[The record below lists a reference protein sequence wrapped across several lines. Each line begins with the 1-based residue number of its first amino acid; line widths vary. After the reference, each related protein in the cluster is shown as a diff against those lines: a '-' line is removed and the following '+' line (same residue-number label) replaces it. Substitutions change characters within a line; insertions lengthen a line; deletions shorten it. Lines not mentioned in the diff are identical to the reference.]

1 MLIRR
6 TSDWI
11 LGTAMAAAVAQSTHV
26 THLRRMAEAFADA
39 FEPDLDAWEHIP
51 VAHATAEHA
60 A

>member
-1 MLIRR
+1 
-6 TSDWI
+6 
-11 LGTAMAAAVAQSTHV
+11 MAAAVAQT
-26 THLRRMAEAFADA
+26 THLTHLKLMAQAFAEA